1 MGYIDL
7 KGNRCRYGIV
17 IEGPVYYNI
26 RAHTVNKGGYMNI
39 MKVVRGYGR
48 HTQSSSGIVHVFIFT
63 LCLVLLLACPVV
75 AQQLEDSDPVS
86 DAGLGI
92 ASALLTVP
100 YAAAK
105 ILYAALGGVVGGF
118 TWVLTGGDTETA
130 KTVWEPSFYGTYVI
144 TPDHLKGKEPV
155 RFIGESPD
163 HQTF

>member
-1 MGYIDL
+1 
-7 KGNRCRYGIV
+7 
-17 IEGPVYYNI
+17 
-26 RAHTVNKGGYMNI
+26 MNI
-39 MKVVRGYGR
+39 MKVVRGHGR
-48 HTQSSSGIVHVFIFT
+48 HTQSSSRLVQVFVLA
-63 LCLVLLLACPVV
+63 LCLGLLAAGPVM
-75 AQQLEDSDPVS
+75 AQEQEDSDPVS

-144 TPDHLKGKEPV
+144 TPDHLRGKEPV
-155 RFIGESPD
+155 RFIGESPSEA
-163 HQTF
+163 HFNQ